1 MIEGFL
7 FHRIYAKA
15 GAKPISGQLHL
26 TALILPHKAKATV
39 AVFEATIARTKVAS
53 QSFAFNMA
61 VAYIYR
67 KVDDFSRGQD

>member
-1 MIEGFL
+1 MIERFL
-7 FHRIYAKA
+7 FHRINTKA
-15 GAKPISGQLHL
+15 GAEPIGGQLHL

-61 VAYIYR
+61 VAYIYS